1 MLVLNILLVTV
12 SIIVLGSIVP
22 LFQLAYSKRRKA
34 TTYRYVFS
42 DDLVNFDMNTEIRSD
57 VTSRV
62 KLATRGWVRG
72 PQGSIMT
79 QEDFEKKKEI
89 EYSIQLP

>member
-22 LFQLAYSKRRKA
+22 LFQLVHSKKRKT

-42 DDLVNFDMNTEIRSD
+42 DDLINFDMNTGIKSD
-57 VTSRV
+57 VISRA

-72 PQGSIMT
+72 PHGSIMT
-79 QEDFEKKKEI
+79 QEDFEKKKEM